1 VFLIFEMGLVPML
14 IVGVFILFGFLWYW
28 FFARDKIWREYS
40 LLHVIERLT
49 GEKSTG
55 YLVDEELREVLI
67 ERDQLEEERFENLIK
82 KCEVLD
88 LYKYMRPDKFAML
101 MAEKL
106 SERLDIGE
114 DKLYRLLIQREKD
127 SNIVIHPGIAVVSH
141 MIKGRDKFEIIIV
154 RSKMGIFLADDV
166 DPIHAF
172 FIIVASPETKSLYLH
187 TLMWIIQIAEE
198 TDFEEEWLKAKDEE
212 ELRNIFL
219 KSWRKRKSL

>member
-1 VFLIFEMGLVPML
+1 MGVVPIMLV
-14 IVGVFILFGFLWYW
+14 GGFIAFGFGWYW
-28 FFARDKIWREYS
+28 FYARDLIWREYS

-88 LYKYMRPDKFAML
+88 LFKYLPPDKFAL
-101 MAEKL
+101 LLAEKL
-106 SERLDIGE
+106 NERLDISE
-114 DKLYRLLIQREKD
+114 DKLYRLLKEREKD

-154 RSKMGIFLADDV
+154 RTKMGFIIADDV
-166 DPIHAF
+166 DPIRAF
-172 FIIVASPETKSLYLH
+172 FIIVASPDKQSLYLH
-187 TLMWIIQIAEE
+187 SLMWIIQIAEE
-198 TDFEEEWLKAKDEE
+198 TDFDKEWIKAKDEE
-212 ELRNIFL
+212 ELRDIFL
-219 KSWRKRKSL
+219 KSWKKRKSL